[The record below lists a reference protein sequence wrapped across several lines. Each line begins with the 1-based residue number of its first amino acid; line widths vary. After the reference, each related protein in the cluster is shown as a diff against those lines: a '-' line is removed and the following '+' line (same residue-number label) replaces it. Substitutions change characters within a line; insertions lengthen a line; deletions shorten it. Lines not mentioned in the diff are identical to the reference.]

1 MWVYDIIVLFEFRF
15 LYIWQINLYTEGL
28 DRPPLIAW
36 ITTAMWNE
44 IVIGCW
50 CFGKE
55 ISGWARTRTS
65 GLGWRLTW
73 GHYPPCSIWL
83 VFLCFDKSIGLSHKL
98 VSQKKKNK
106 KKNIFTLLS
115 LGCETWNLSETWEP
129 LSISWDKI
137 RFGWECEEDTI
148 LWTYGLGRLFFFS
161 TTLVVRTP
169 ILELVSL
176 KFRIWK
182 KPGEFA

>member
-1 MWVYDIIVLFEFRF
+1 MWVYDIIVLFEFQF

-98 VSQKKKNK
+98 VSQKKEK
-106 KKNIFTLLS
+106 KEKKHLYTFEFGMWDVKLEWDMGTLIHK
-115 LGCETWNLSETWEP
+115 LG
-129 LSISWDKI
+129 
-137 RFGWECEEDTI
+137 
-148 LWTYGLGRLFFFS
+148 
-161 TTLVVRTP
+161 
-169 ILELVSL
+169 
-176 KFRIWK
+176 
-182 KPGEFA
+182 